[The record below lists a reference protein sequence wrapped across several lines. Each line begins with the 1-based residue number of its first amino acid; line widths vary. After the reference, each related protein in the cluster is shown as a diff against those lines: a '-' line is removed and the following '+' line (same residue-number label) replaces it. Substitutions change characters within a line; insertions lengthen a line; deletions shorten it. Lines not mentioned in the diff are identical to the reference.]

1 MSRIEPV
8 RGALQPLARPLAA
21 AVSSLRPQAAG
32 LRSGVFLLLLLPG
45 CTSPPAVIPLLEVTR
60 RTLDG
65 EAQRLAADA
74 ERDAAYFAQSRATLE
89 EAYQLD
95 LTQRETLDTPWVAEA
110 TAAYVAARE
119 ELVRAEARAAAARA
133 QRADNLRAAAEAQGR
148 AMGLLE
154 QQDRW
159 LNQQTDRAEPS
170 RRARDLWQW
179 QPPTP
184 ALAPGS
190 EGAP

>member
-1 MSRIEPV
+1 MCYPRRLTILFL
-8 RGALQPLARPLAA
+8 ALLSA
-21 AVSSLRPQAAG
+21 
-32 LRSGVFLLLLLPG
+32 

-74 ERDAAYFAQSRATLE
+74 ERDAAYFAQSRAALE

-110 TAAYVAARE
+110 TSAYVAARE

-159 LNQQTDRAEPS
+159 LTRQADRVDPS
-170 RRARDLWQW
+170 RRARDLWRW
-179 QPPTP
+179 QPPAP
-184 ALAPGS
+184 APGS
-190 EGAP
+190 QPPVPGNEGAPR

>member
-1 MSRIEPV
+1 MCYPRRLTILFL
-8 RGALQPLARPLAA
+8 ALLSA
-21 AVSSLRPQAAG
+21 
-32 LRSGVFLLLLLPG
+32 

-74 ERDAAYFAQSRATLE
+74 ERDAAYFAQSRAALE

-95 LTQRETLDTPWVAEA
+95 LAQRETLDTPWVAEA
-110 TAAYVAARE
+110 TSAYVAARE

-159 LNQQTDRAEPS
+159 LTRQADRVDPS
-170 RRARDLWQW
+170 RRARDLWRW
-179 QPPTP
+179 QPP
-184 ALAPGS
+184 APGS
-190 EGAP
+190 QPPVPGNEGAPR